1 VGTLLAQ
8 DGVFRNDD
16 AVTCRQ
22 RCEQTEGCNCYT
34 FDPSHD
40 ETCWLKSG
48 ACDQF
53 SEGEQTAHML
63 SGACHEERPM
73 FDLPGSTQPDDG
85 GRLAASA
92 VKQSQQTSR
101 QTCSTVT
108 RRDLVGAKALED
120 ATGGVFTNATASSCR
135 SRCEGLRAC
144 KCYAFDPRRNSTC
157 WLKEDRCD
165 GGYDASPEAGDMVSG
180 ACRPGGPL
188 RDWPLRAAGAE
199 AGPLERFRVVA
210 GARKGTV
217 GLLSHHGTY
226 VAAQSDGF
234 VSVDGGGVGDWET
247 FEEVWLPNGRV
258 AFKSFHGGFLAP
270 AEGGTVLASARG
282 SGDQESFEVRE
293 HAEDGSISLMTADGS
308 FLSAARLGV
317 AANAELRAD
326 GELAGSWATFIL
338 RVKQQEGRTLLPDS
352 AWLGETVTLQSHL
365 GTYVGVGPDGDVTVS
380 AQEKDV
386 GRCEE
391 FTLVDGGEDGIA
403 LQTCKGTF
411 LGAGP
416 SGSVASD
423 VEEPG
428 ERDHFLIDIVDVK
441 VFFSALDLPVSKLGR
456 LTNENLKWSN
466 LSILDP
472 NLVPHKPP
480 QPVVLK
486 TTHGGYLFPLE
497 HAKRGSD
504 KLMPSNATRV
514 TQAVIFTRTC
524 EDSGLL
530 PIANQ
535 SACQAAARS
544 IGLVKSK
551 ADVDVKIVE
560 DAGVPEGCY
569 VENLTRFR
577 LGTNPFKQWHWG
589 VAQERRHNAESHL
602 CWRLPQVCHARADG
616 ACARDLLQ

>member
-1 VGTLLAQ
+1 
-8 DGVFRNDD
+8 
-16 AVTCRQ
+16 
-22 RCEQTEGCNCYT
+22 
-34 FDPSHD
+34 
-40 ETCWLKSG
+40 
-48 ACDQF
+48 
-53 SEGEQTAHML
+53 
-63 SGACHEERPM
+63 
-73 FDLPGSTQPDDG
+73 
-85 GRLAASA
+85 
-92 VKQSQQTSR
+92 
-101 QTCSTVT
+101 
-108 RRDLVGAKALED
+108 
-120 ATGGVFTNATASSCR
+120 
-135 SRCEGLRAC
+135 
-144 KCYAFDPRRNSTC
+144 
-157 WLKEDRCD
+157 
-165 GGYDASPEAGDMVSG
+165 
-180 ACRPGGPL
+180 
-188 RDWPLRAAGAE
+188 
-199 AGPLERFRVVA
+199 
-210 GARKGTV
+210 
-217 GLLSHHGTY
+217 
-226 VAAQSDGF
+226 
-234 VSVDGGGVGDWET
+234 
-247 FEEVWLPNGRV
+247 
-258 AFKSFHGGFLAP
+258 
-270 AEGGTVLASARG
+270 
-282 SGDQESFEVRE
+282 
-293 HAEDGSISLMTADGS
+293 MTADGS

-577 LGTNPFKQWHWG
+577 LGTNPLNNGTG
-589 VAQERRHNAESHL
+589 VSHRKDGTTL
-602 CWRLPQVCHARADG
+602 NPICVGVCPK
-616 ACARDLLQ
+616 CAMPEPTAPALVIFFNERDLCKMRILASSITRHDPNQLIGAVHLVWLSTHPPNEFMGGIDSIRNAASATHKVRFHDMSWMFRSGMEGPKVQQIVKLKASSLVEEDYYPRARWRMWCSMLRTRSSATSGRTHS